1 MSFNKVTEFENTIAE
16 FYGAPYAV
24 SVDCCTHAIELCLRL
39 QKVKKTSCPTQS
51 YVSVPMTLEKLQI
64 EWDWSNARWQEYYYL
79 EGTNII
85 DAAVLWKEKCYIPD
99 TLMCVSFQF
108 HKHLSLGKGGMILL
122 DNQQQQEELIRMSYD
137 GRNREVPW
145 VEQAIK
151 TIGYHYY
158 MTPETAMLGLEK
170 FESAKARPAKKI
182 GYQDYPDLSLLPVF
196 NQ

>member
-39 QKVKKTSCPTQS
+39 QKIKKTSCPAQT

-64 EWDWSNARWQEYYYL
+64 EWNWIDNSWQEYYFL

-85 DAAVLWKEKCYIPD
+85 DAAVLWKETCYIPG
-99 TLMCVSFQF
+99 TLMCISFQF

-122 DNQQQQEELIRMSYD
+122 DNQHQREQLIRMSYD
-137 GRNREVPW
+137 GRNREIPW
-145 VEQAIK
+145 VEQEIE

-158 MTPETAMLGLEK
+158 MTPETAILGLDK
-170 FESAKARPAKKI
+170 FEVAKSRPANRI
-182 GYQDYPDLSLLPVF
+182 GYQDYPNLSLLPVF
-196 NQ
+196 NR

>member
-39 QKVKKTSCPTQS
+39 QKVKKTSCPTQT

-122 DNQQQQEELIRMSYD
+122 DNQHQQEELIRMSYD

-158 MTPETAMLGLEK
+158 MTPETAMLGLGK